1 MEIALFLICMIIF
14 YKIIFKI
21 VKVARKISDMAD
33 DKLKMINNNMEIK
46 MAKQRYKLA
55 CDMIERNIDSLSKED
70 IEKLKNCLNNL

>member
-33 DKLKMINNNMEIK
+33 DKLKMINNMEIK

-70 IEKLKNCLNNL
+70 IEKLKNYLNNL

>member
-1 MEIALFLICMIIF
+1 MEIALFLMCMIIF

-21 VKVARKISDMAD
+21 VKVAEKISDVAD

-46 MAKQRYKLA
+46 MAKQRYKLV

-70 IEKLKNCLNNL
+70 IEKLKNYLNNL

>member
-21 VKVARKISDMAD
+21 IKVAGKISDVAD

-55 CDMIERNIDSLSKED
+55 CDMIERNTDSLSKKD
-70 IEKLKNCLNNL
+70 IEKLKNYLNNL